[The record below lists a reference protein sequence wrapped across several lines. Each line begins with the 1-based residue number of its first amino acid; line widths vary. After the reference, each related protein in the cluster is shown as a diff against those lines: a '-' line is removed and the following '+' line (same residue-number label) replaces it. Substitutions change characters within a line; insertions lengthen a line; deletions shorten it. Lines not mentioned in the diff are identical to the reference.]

1 MLALLAS
8 SLLFTAVI
16 LRKTYTPE
24 INLRQT
30 AQQLEKNLHKKEQ
43 YVYNAIDTHAKL
55 LQFKNINA
63 NETNGLQL
71 IEELTIEKD
80 IRFITLDKG
89 NLNFWS
95 DIDVIPNNLSRI
107 KEGVSFMKA
116 PNGYYEAIRKS
127 EGDFSVI
134 FFIDIKS
141 NYSLQNQYLQNA
153 FSSYLLADSNIEI
166 ADFTD
171 HNVYELHSLNNTYL
185 FSVKSKPG
193 EVNGRFFSIELTLWF
208 LAFMV
213 FGIFIQNV
221 CNYLVRKKFVYTPLA
236 LLALVI
242 IALRYASLS
251 YSWPDCV
258 YQLNLFSPALYSGG
272 YMLRSLGDMF
282 VTVLCL
288 CWLTTFLY
296 QLRHRLVTRV
306 PGTFVSYC
314 IILFWITLL
323 IVFSTGMYNVFAGLV
338 THSNISFDVNN
349 VLNLSLYSIYG
360 LLMLCFS
367 FLIFH
372 LLTETALSVAAR
384 LPVPPNIIL
393 IIFGSGLVLCS
404 AVWIFHQHE
413 FTPFY
418 LLWGAWVIMR
428 GRAYYHDKG
437 KLDYSAIA
445 VIIFICSLISA
456 LSLTNFE
463 SSKEHETRKT
473 LLNELRS
480 PDDATADTMFNR
492 MEDSIVTDK
501 TIVNY
506 LEAHTLNIS
515 YLKNYFQKLYFDG
528 YLSKYEFKTHIFDAK
543 GQSVSGEKDYSLAIF
558 KDMVVYGSF
567 FKVSKYFYRENENFG
582 FQSYFAI
589 LPVYKNNESL
599 GTIVIELKTKAVQ
612 ISDYFPQ
619 LLVEGKV
626 TNHAQLSNY
635 SYAFYSDNNL
645 VVQSG
650 NYIYNLQNN
659 PKTGFKGKIGTYFLT
674 NSHTTLGSWYDP
686 VNTYSHLHY
695 RPDNRNLIIVS
706 KQETPV
712 VSVITSVTF
721 FYIILLVFSVIVSG
735 LAWAWTRIKILTVT
749 NDRIKL
755 GLRLNFDKLL
765 YRTRIQLS
773 IVSAVVVTLVLVGI
787 VTYASISTQYQAQ
800 QDKLISEKIARIAS
814 SLENDRLTEYLS
826 GVNEDNIMSFDAL
839 ADSYAADLIMFD
851 RKGNV
856 VLTTQPRIYE
866 AGLVSRHMNAEA
878 FINLGKL
885 QRSEYINSEMIGAL
899 NYKAAYAPLRDR
911 EGKTLA
917 FLQLPY
923 FSNEVDYRD
932 RIGSLLN
939 VMINIYALI
948 FIAIGLL
955 AVIIARQITHPLNFI
970 QQSLSRTIYGKK
982 NEPILWHRDD
992 EIGALITEY
1001 NKMISALEQSA
1012 QKLAQ
1017 SERESAWREMAKQVA
1032 HEIKNPLTPLKL
1044 GLQLLEKSWREKDPR
1059 FDQKF
1064 ERFSKSFVEQIES
1077 LSSIASEFSAFAKMP
1092 DTRMQHFNIF
1102 EVLNQAVTIFK
1113 QMDNFVIKY
1122 QPLEEGFIVNADR
1135 DQLLRCFNNLLKNAI
1150 EATPADRP
1158 GVIEISYQKTDKN
1171 ILFEIKDNGNGI
1183 PENMREKIFE
1193 PNFTTKSSGTGLGL
1207 AFVKNSI
1214 ENAGGKVWFNTK
1226 TGEGTSFYLDFPV
1239 AL

>member
-1 MLALLAS
+1 MLALLAT
-8 SLLFTAVI
+8 SLLFTAVA
-16 LRKTYTPE
+16 LRNTYTPE

-30 AQQLEKNLHKKEQ
+30 AQQLETNIHKKEQ
-43 YVYNAIDTHAKL
+43 YVYNAVDTRAKL
-55 LQFKNINA
+55 LRFKNINA

-71 IEELTIEKD
+71 IEELTVSKD
-80 IRFITLDKG
+80 IRFITLKKG
-89 NLNFWS
+89 NLSFWS
-95 DIDVIPNNLSRI
+95 DIDVIPNNLSHI
-107 KEGVSFMKA
+107 KEGVSFIKTS
-116 PNGYYEAIRKS
+116 NGYYEAIRKS
-127 EGDFSVI
+127 EGDFSVV

-141 NYSLQNQYLQNA
+141 NYSLQNQYLQNT
-153 FSSYLLADSNIEI
+153 FSPYLLADSTIEI

-171 HNVYELHSLNNTYL
+171 HNVYELHGLNNTYL
-185 FSVKSKPG
+185 FSVKTKPG
-193 EVNGRFFSIELTLWF
+193 EVNSRFFYVELTLWF
-208 LAFMV
+208 LAIMV
-213 FGIFIQNV
+213 AGIFIQNT
-221 CNYLVRKKFVYTPLA
+221 CNYLVRKRLTYPSVA
-236 LLALVI
+236 LLAFVI
-242 IALRYASLS
+242 TVSRYISLK
-251 YSWPDCV
+251 YHWPACV
-258 YQLNLFSPALYSGG
+258 YQLRLFSPELYSGG

-282 VTVLCL
+282 VNILCL
-288 CWLTTFLY
+288 CWFVTFLY
-296 QLRHRLVTRV
+296 QLRRRLITIV
-306 PGTFVSYC
+306 PGKLMAYC
-314 IILFWITLL
+314 IILFWIILL
-323 IVFSTGMYNVFAGLV
+323 VAFSTGMYNVFADLV
-338 THSNISFDVNN
+338 KHSNINFDVNN
-349 VLNLSLYSIYG
+349 VLNLSVYSVYG

-367 FLIFH
+367 FLIFY
-372 LLTETALSVAAR
+372 LLSETALSVCAQ
-384 LPVPPNIIL
+384 LPVPRNIIL
-393 IIFGSGLVLCS
+393 IVFSVVIVLCS
-404 AVWIFHQHE
+404 LIWIFYQHK
-413 FTPFY
+413 FTAFY

-428 GRAYYHDKG
+428 GRAYYQDNG

-445 VIIFICSLISA
+445 VIVFICSLVSA

-463 SSKEHETRKT
+463 SLKEHETRKT

-480 PDDATADTMFNR
+480 PDDAMADTMFNR

-506 LEAHTLNIS
+506 LEAHTHNIS

-528 YLSKYEFKTHIFDAK
+528 YLSKYEFKTHIFDSN
-543 GQSVSGEKDYSLAIF
+543 GTSVSGEKDYSLAIF

-612 ISDYFPQ
+612 ISEYFPQ
-619 LLVEGKV
+619 LLAEGNIK
-626 TNHAQLSNY
+626 NHTQLSNY
-635 SYAFYSDNNL
+635 SYAFYSDDQL

-650 NYIYNLQNN
+650 TYVYSLQN
-659 PKTGFKGKIGTYFLT
+659 KFKDDLKGKIGTYFLT
-674 NSHTTLGSWYDP
+674 NSHTTGSWYDP
-686 VNTYSHLHY
+686 VNSYSHLHY
-695 RPDNRNLIIVS
+695 WPDNRNLIIVS
-706 KQETPV
+706 KQEQPV

-721 FYIILLVFSVIVSG
+721 FYIILLIFSVIVSS

-749 NDRIKL
+749 NDRIKF

-773 IVSAVVVTLVLVGI
+773 IVSAVVVTLILVGI

-800 QDKLISEKIARIAS
+800 QDKVISEKIARIAS
-814 SLENDRLTEYLS
+814 SLENERLTEYVN
-826 GVNEDNIMSFDAL
+826 GVNEDNVMSFDAL
-839 ADSYAADLIMFD
+839 ADSYSADLIMFD

-866 AGLVSRHMNAEA
+866 AGLVSRHMNAQA
-878 FINLGKL
+878 FINLNKL
-885 QRSEYINSEMIGAL
+885 QRSEYINSEMIGGL
-899 NYKAAYAPLRDR
+899 NYKAAYAPLRNRD
-911 EGKTLA
+911 GKTLA
-917 FLQLPY
+917 YLQLPY
-923 FSNEVDYRD
+923 FSNEVDYRE

-970 QQSLSRTIYGKK
+970 QQSISRTIYGKK
-982 NEPILWHRDD
+982 NEPILWDRDD
-992 EIGALITEY
+992 EIGALVTEY

-1092 DTRMQHFNIF
+1092 DTRMQHFNVF

-1113 QMDNFVIKY
+1113 QMDNFTIKY

-1150 EATPADRP
+1150 EATPENRP
-1158 GVIEISYQKTDKN
+1158 GIIEISYKKTDKN